1 MRFEIRWKTGLDPA
15 LVAMARSRLTLGL
28 ARLSHRVRKI
38 VLWREL
44 RAELGAETPHWVVRV
59 EFDDGHHLVV
69 TTPDPGAE
77 PEAAGHVGDR
87 VARAVDRDLLLPGA
101 PR

>member
-15 LVAMARSRLTLGL
+15 LVAVVRERLTLGL
-28 ARLSHRVRKI
+28 ARQSHRVRKI

-44 RAELGAETPHWVVRV
+44 RADLGVGSAHWVVRI

-69 TTPDPGAE
+69 ASPDPGAE
-77 PEAAGHVGDR
+77 LDAAGHVGDR
-87 VARAVDRDLLLPGA
+87 VARAVDRDLTQAGTL
-101 PR
+101 R

>member
-15 LVAMARSRLTLGL
+15 LVAVVRERLTLGL

-44 RAELGAETPHWVVRV
+44 RVDVGAGAPHWVVRV

-77 PEAAGHVGDR
+77 PDAAGHVGDR
-87 VARAVDRDLLLPGA
+87 VARAVDRDLSQAGTL
-101 PR
+101 R